1 MLLPGRSH
9 YAIVFGRAIWLHGFL
24 FVHGALPGV
33 AAMAGHA
40 PNAGG
45 VGPAAVAAWP
55 SGGCPVAARGGP
67 CFAAGAGESHG
78 PADVFGAGLSLSMP
92 LPLYMLVS
100 VFVLVSVLE
109 SVPVS
114 VLVSV
119 LVSVYVPVSL
129 LL

>member
-1 MLLPGRSH
+1 VLLPSRSH
-9 YAIVFGRAIWLHGFL
+9 YAIVFGTAIWLHGFL

-33 AAMAGHA
+33 AAMAGHT
-40 PNAGG
+40 PDAGG
-45 VGPAAVAAWP
+45 VGPAAVVAWL
-55 SGGCPVAARGGP
+55 SGGCRVAARGGP
-67 CFAAGAGESHG
+67 CFAAGSGGSHG
-78 PADVFGAGLSLSMP
+78 PAHVFGTGLSLSMP

-114 VLVSV
+114 VFVSV
-119 LVSVYVPVSL
+119 LVSVYVSVFL

>member
-1 MLLPGRSH
+1 VLLPGRSH
-9 YAIVFGRAIWLHGFL
+9 YAIVFGIAIWLHGFL
-24 FVHGALPGV
+24 FVHGALLGL
-33 AAMAGHA
+33 AAMDGLATR
-40 PNAGG
+40 AGG
-45 VGPAAVAAWP
+45 VDPAAVAAWP
-55 SGGCPVAARGGP
+55 SGVFRAAGRGWP
-67 CFAAGAGESHG
+67 CFAAGAGEVPR

-119 LVSVYVPVSL
+119 LVSVYVAVSL

>member
-1 MLLPGRSH
+1 VLLPGRSH

-33 AAMAGHA
+33 AAMAGHT
-40 PNAGG
+40 PKAGG
-45 VGPAAVAAWP
+45 VGPAAVAAWL
-55 SGGCPVAARGGP
+55 SGGCDVAARGGP
-67 CFAAGAGESHG
+67 CFAAGSGGSHR
-78 PADVFGAGLSLSMP
+78 PAHAFGTGLSLSMP
-92 LPLYMLVS
+92 LSVLVS

-119 LVSVYVPVSL
+119 LVSVYVSVSL